1 MSTTNP
7 ITGAAAAAG
16 ITGVPANM
24 QISQTGFLKLITTQ
38 LQAQNPL
45 QPTDPTQFL
54 AQIEGMSEVSSMQSM
69 QSSLQSSQVLSGASL
84 LGRSVL
90 APGSTAALASGG
102 TVSGAVTA
110 PDGTKSL
117 LVTIEDADGQAVKS
131 FSVDPQ
137 AQGFTTFTW
146 DGTKS
151 DGTPAAAGQYTVKVA
166 ASVGGSSQ
174 PVDALIAS
182 KVSSVTIDPA
192 TRALDL
198 DTDNGSVALSD
209 VVSIL

>member
-1 MSTTNP
+1 
-7 ITGAAAAAG
+7 
-16 ITGVPANM
+16 
-24 QISQTGFLKLITTQ
+24 
-38 LQAQNPL
+38 
-45 QPTDPTQFL
+45 
-54 AQIEGMSEVSSMQSM
+54 
-69 QSSLQSSQVLSGASL
+69 
-84 LGRSVL
+84 VL
-90 APGSTAALASGG
+90 APGSTATLASGG

-117 LVTIEDADGQAVKS
+117 LVTIEDADGRAVKS
-131 FSVDPQ
+131 FSVAPQ
-137 AQGFTTFTW
+137 AQGFTTFAW

-151 DGTPAAAGQYTVKVA
+151 DGTPAAAGQYAVKVA
-166 ASVGGSSQ
+166 ATTADGSNE
-174 PVDALIAS
+174 PVDPLLAS